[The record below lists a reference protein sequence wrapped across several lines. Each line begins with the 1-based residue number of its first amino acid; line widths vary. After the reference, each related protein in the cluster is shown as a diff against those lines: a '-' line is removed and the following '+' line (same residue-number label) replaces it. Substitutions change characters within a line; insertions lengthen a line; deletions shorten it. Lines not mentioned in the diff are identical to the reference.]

1 MKIYIIAN
9 LIVLLSI
16 HIGFAEPGGSYT
28 LTGKEK
34 SLEEIISTDMET
46 FPNLYKGESLKFY
59 LGKFKNENN
68 LGHRKLAPG
77 DQLIFPETKA
87 SIKAKK
93 TAQRQRLIGG
103 WRYGQEDN
111 PKAWLIIEYKADG
124 TFTIG
129 NGGKPMYS
137 GIWEIKDEYLHDEIK
152 EHLFR
157 DLFQGEKI
165 TSKKKIILISGTE
178 LKTQVKGKKVATG
191 TRVD

>member
-1 MKIYIIAN
+1 MNIYIIAN

-16 HIGFAEPGGSYT
+16 HIVFAEPGGLYT

-46 FPNLYKGESLKFY
+46 FPDLYKGESLKFY

-93 TAQRQRLIGG
+93 TAQRQHLIGR
-103 WRYGQEDN
+103 WRYGQDDN
-111 PKAWLIIEYKADG
+111 PKVWLITEYKADG

-129 NGGKPMYS
+129 NGEKPTYS
-137 GIWEIKDEYLHDEIK
+137 GTWEIKDEYLHDEIK
-152 EHLFR
+152 VNHFRKLFP
-157 DLFQGEKI
+157 GEQI
-165 TSKKKIILISGTE
+165 TSKKKIVLISGTE
-178 LKTQVKGKKVATG
+178 LKTQVKGTES
-191 TRVD
+191 RHW